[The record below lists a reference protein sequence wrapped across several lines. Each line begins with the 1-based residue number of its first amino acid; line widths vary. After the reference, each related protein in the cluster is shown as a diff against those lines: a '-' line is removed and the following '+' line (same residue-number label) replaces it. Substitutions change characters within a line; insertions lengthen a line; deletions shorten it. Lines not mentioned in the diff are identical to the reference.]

1 MRQHVF
7 DELGLWV
14 VPLPP
19 YSVPSILATSASLW
33 SFPLG
38 TFVVDMLK
46 LLKLELEKLFRARSF
61 YLSFLVLIGFVTL
74 MLWGFY
80 TYAARKTGG
89 EAVEQFK
96 YTYESKQYFNGLTFA
111 LYSLLFSFTLLLP
124 IFVSMSAGS
133 QIAGEARAG
142 TLRMLCTRPISRASL
157 VLSKFLVTALHAALL
172 LAFFIGLNL
181 AVGLIF
187 VGWGNLELYPG
198 PLNLVDAPG
207 KIMRDEAL
215 MRFGYAVLS
224 GTWALLVI
232 AALALLCSVIFD
244 SPAQA
249 IVMTVAVYLTL
260 YIVGRVEF
268 FEHLRPYFFTTD
280 MDFWRDVFKPEIPW
294 QSLWHYACVCG
305 AYTAGLLLATVVI
318 FERKDIVT

>member
-1 MRQHVF
+1 MR
-7 DELGLWV
+7 
-14 VPLPP
+14 
-19 YSVPSILATSASLW
+19 T
-33 SFPLG
+33 
-38 TFVVDMLK
+38 
-46 LLKLELEKLFRARSF
+46 LLKLELEKLFRAKGF
-61 YLSFLVLIGFVTL
+61 YLSFIVLVAFVAL

-133 QIAGEARAG
+133 QVAGEARAG
-142 TLRMLCTRPISRASL
+142 TLRMICTRPISRASL
-157 VLSKFLVTALHAALL
+157 ILSKFLVTGLHTALL
-172 LAFFIGLNL
+172 LMFFITLNL
-181 AVGLIF
+181 IVGLIF

-207 KIMRDEAL
+207 KILRDDAL
-215 MRFGYAVLS
+215 MRFGYAALT
-224 GTWALLVI
+224 GTWALLVV

-244 SPAQA
+244 SPVQA
-249 IVMTVAVYLTL
+249 TVMTIAAYLTL

-268 FEHLRPYFFTTD
+268 FDQLRPYFFTTD
-280 MDFWRDVFKPEIPW
+280 MDFWRDVFKPDIPW
-294 QSLWHYACVCG
+294 QNLWHYACVCG
-305 AYTAGLLLATVVI
+305 AYTTGLLLTTVVI
-318 FERKDIVT
+318 FERKDILT

>member
-1 MRQHVF
+1 MF
-7 DELGLWV
+7 
-14 VPLPP
+14 
-19 YSVPSILATSASLW
+19 T
-33 SFPLG
+33 
-38 TFVVDMLK
+38 

-61 YLSFLVLIGFVTL
+61 YLSFIALLAFVAL

-89 EAVEQFK
+89 QAVEQFK
-96 YTYESKQYFNGLTFA
+96 YTYESRQYFNGLTFA

-133 QIAGEARAG
+133 QVASETRAG
-142 TLRMLCTRPISRASL
+142 TLRMICTRPISRASL
-157 VLSKFLVTALHAALL
+157 ILSKFLVSSFHAGLL
-172 LAFFIGLNL
+172 LTFFICLNL
-181 AVGLIF
+181 VVGLIF

-215 MRFGYAVLS
+215 MRFGYAALS

-244 SPAQA
+244 SPVQA
-249 IVMTVAVYLTL
+249 TVMTIAVYLTL

-280 MDFWRDVFKPEIPW
+280 MDFWRDVFKPDIPW
-294 QSLWHYACVCG
+294 QNLWHYACVCG
-305 AYTAGLLLATVVI
+305 AYTTGLLVTTVII

>member
-1 MRQHVF
+1 MFTQPRL
-7 DELGLWV
+7 EL
-14 VPLPP
+14 
-19 YSVPSILATSASLW
+19 I
-33 SFPLG
+33 
-38 TFVVDMLK
+38 K
-46 LLKLELEKLFRARSF
+46 LLRSKSF
-61 YLSFLVLIGFVTL
+61 YLSFVALAGFVAL

-96 YTYESKQYFNGLTFA
+96 YTYESRQYFNGLTFA
-111 LYSLLFSFTLLLP
+111 LYSVLFSFTLLLP

-142 TLRMLCTRPISRASL
+142 TLRMICTRPISRASL

-172 LAFFIGLNL
+172 LTFFIGLNL
-181 AVGLIF
+181 VVGLIF

-207 KIMRDEAL
+207 KIMRDDAL
-215 MRFGYAVLS
+215 MRFAYAALS
-224 GTWALLVI
+224 GTWALLVV
-232 AALALLCSVIFD
+232 AALALVCSVVFD
-244 SPAQA
+244 SPVQA
-249 IVMTVAVYLTL
+249 TVMTIAAYLTL

-280 MDFWRDVFKPEIPW
+280 MDFWRDVFKPAIPW
-294 QSLWHYACVCG
+294 QSLWHYTCTCG
-305 AYTAGLLLATVVI
+305 AYTTGLSLTPVLN
-318 FERKDIVT
+318 FE

>member
-1 MRQHVF
+1 M
-7 DELGLWV
+7 
-14 VPLPP
+14 
-19 YSVPSILATSASLW
+19 IT
-33 SFPLG
+33 
-38 TFVVDMLK
+38 
-46 LLKLELEKLFRARSF
+46 LLRLELEKLFRSKGF
-61 YLSFLVLIGFVTL
+61 YLSFAVLVGFVIL

-89 EAVEQFK
+89 QAVEQFK
-96 YTYESKQYFNGLTFA
+96 YTYESKEYFNGLTFA
-111 LYSLLFSFTLLLP
+111 LYSVLFSFTLLLP

-142 TLRMLCTRPISRASL
+142 TLRMICTRPISRASL
-157 VLSKFLVTALHAALL
+157 ILSKFMVTGLHTFLL

-181 AVGLIF
+181 IDGLIF

-207 KIMRDEAL
+207 KIMRDDAL
-215 MRFGYAVLS
+215 MRFGYAALT
-224 GTWALLVI
+224 GTWALLVV
-232 AALALLCSVIFD
+232 AALALLCSVVFD
-244 SPAQA
+244 SPVQA
-249 IVMTVAVYLTL
+249 TVMTIAAYLTL

-280 MDFWRDVFKPEIPW
+280 MEFWRDVFKPEIPL

-305 AYTAGLLLATVVI
+305 AYTAGLLLSTVII
-318 FERKDIVT
+318 FERKDVVT

>member
-1 MRQHVF
+1 
-7 DELGLWV
+7 
-14 VPLPP
+14 
-19 YSVPSILATSASLW
+19 
-33 SFPLG
+33 
-38 TFVVDMLK
+38 MLT
-46 LLKLELEKLFRARSF
+46 LLKLELEKLFRSRNF
-61 YLSFLVLIGFVTL
+61 YLSFLVLIGFVVL

-80 TYAARKTGG
+80 TYAARKSGG
-89 EAVEQFK
+89 EAVEQFR

-111 LYSLLFSFTLLLP
+111 LYSVLFSFTLLLP
-124 IFVSMSAGS
+124 IFVAMSAGV
-133 QIAGEARAG
+133 QIAGEARSG
-142 TLRMLCTRPISRASL
+142 TLRMICTRPISRASL
-157 VLSKFLVTALHAALL
+157 VMSKFVVTALHALL
-172 LAFFIGLNL
+172 LLSFFIALNL
-181 AVGLIF
+181 LVGLVF

-215 MRFGYAVLS
+215 MRFVYAAVS

-244 SPAQA
+244 SPVQA
-249 IVMTVAVYLTL
+249 IVITIAAYLTL

-280 MDFWRDVFKPEIPW
+280 MDFWRYVFKPDIPW
-294 QSLWHYACVCG
+294 QSFWHYACVCG

-318 FERKDIVT
+318 FERKDILS

>member
-1 MRQHVF
+1 MV
-7 DELGLWV
+7 
-14 VPLPP
+14 
-19 YSVPSILATSASLW
+19 T
-33 SFPLG
+33 
-38 TFVVDMLK
+38 
-46 LLKLELEKLFRARSF
+46 LLKLELEKLFRSKGF
-61 YLSFLVLIGFVTL
+61 YLSFVVLIGFVAL

-89 EAVEQFK
+89 QAVEQFK

-111 LYSLLFSFTLLLP
+111 LYSVLFSFTLLLP

-142 TLRMLCTRPISRASL
+142 TLRTICTRPISRSSL
-157 VLSKFLVTALHAALL
+157 VLSKFLVTALHAFLL
-172 LAFFIGLNL
+172 LAFFVGLNL
-181 AVGLIF
+181 LVGLIF

-198 PLNLVDAPG
+198 PLNLVDTPG
-207 KIMRDEAL
+207 KIMRNDAL
-215 MRFGYAVLS
+215 MRFGYAALT

-232 AALALLCSVIFD
+232 AALALLCSVIFE
-244 SPAQA
+244 SPVQA
-249 IVMTVAVYLTL
+249 TVMTIAAYLTL

-280 MDFWRDVFKPEIPW
+280 MEFWRDVFKPEIPL

-305 AYTAGLLLATVVI
+305 AYTTGLLLATVIV
-318 FERKDIVT
+318 FERKDIVS

>member
-1 MRQHVF
+1 
-7 DELGLWV
+7 
-14 VPLPP
+14 
-19 YSVPSILATSASLW
+19 
-33 SFPLG
+33 
-38 TFVVDMLK
+38 MLT
-46 LLKLELEKLFRARSF
+46 LLKLELEKLVRARSF
-61 YLSFLVLIGFVTL
+61 YLSFLVLVGFVAL

-80 TYAARKTGG
+80 TYAARKTSGQ
-89 EAVEQFK
+89 AVEQFK

-133 QIAGEARAG
+133 RIAGESRAG
-142 TLRMLCTRPISRASL
+142 TLRMICTRPISRASL
-157 VLSKFLVTALHAALL
+157 VLSKFLMTALHAGQLL
-172 LAFFIGLNL
+172 LFFIGLNL
-181 AVGLIF
+181 VVGLIF

-207 KIMRDEAL
+207 KILRDEAL
-215 MRFGYAVLS
+215 MRFAYAALS

-244 SPAQA
+244 SPVQA
-249 IVMTVAVYLTL
+249 TIMTIAIYLTL

-280 MDFWRDVFKPEIPW
+280 MDFWRDVFKPEIPL
-294 QSLWHYACVCG
+294 QSLWHNACICG
-305 AYTAGLLLATVVI
+305 AYTTGLLLTTIFI

>member
-1 MRQHVF
+1 FGTDPTLLQPR
-7 DELGLWV
+7 LWV
-14 VPLPP
+14 VRLL
-19 YSVPSILATSASLW
+19 YTLLVNILNSRLAEHVNSLGRPM
-33 SFPLG
+33 F
-38 TFVVDMLK
+38 T

-61 YLSFLVLIGFVTL
+61 YLSFIVLIGFVVL

-133 QIAGEARAG
+133 QIAGEARTG
-142 TLRMLCTRPISRASL
+142 TLRMICTRPISRASL
-157 VLSKFLVTALHAALL
+157 VLSKFLVTALHAGLL
-172 LAFFIGLNL
+172 LTFFIGLNL
-181 AVGLIF
+181 VVGLIF

-207 KIMRDEAL
+207 KIMRDDAL
-215 MRFGYAVLS
+215 MRFGYAALS

-232 AALALLCSVIFD
+232 AALALLCSVVFD

-249 IVMTVAVYLTL
+249 IVMTIAAYLTL

-268 FEHLRPYFFTTD
+268 FEHLRPY
-280 MDFWRDVFKPEIPW
+280 
-294 QSLWHYACVCG
+294 
-305 AYTAGLLLATVVI
+305 
-318 FERKDIVT
+318 

>member
-1 MRQHVF
+1 
-7 DELGLWV
+7 
-14 VPLPP
+14 
-19 YSVPSILATSASLW
+19 
-33 SFPLG
+33 
-38 TFVVDMLK
+38 MLT
-46 LLKLELEKLFRARSF
+46 LFKLELEKLLRAKSF
-61 YLSFLVLIGFVTL
+61 YLSFVVLIGFVAL

-89 EAVEQFK
+89 QAVEQFK

-133 QIAGEARAG
+133 
-142 TLRMLCTRPISRASL
+142 
-157 VLSKFLVTALHAALL
+157 KFLVTALHAGLL
-172 LAFFIGLNL
+172 LAFFIALNL
-181 AVGLIF
+181 IVGLIF

-207 KIMRDEAL
+207 KIMRDDAL

-232 AALALLCSVIFD
+232 AAIALLCSVVFD

-249 IVMTVAVYLTL
+249 IVMTIAAYLAL

-294 QSLWHYACVCG
+294 QSLWHYACLCG
-305 AYTAGLLLATVVI
+305 AYTTGLLLITVVI

>member
-1 MRQHVF
+1 MF
-7 DELGLWV
+7 
-14 VPLPP
+14 
-19 YSVPSILATSASLW
+19 T
-33 SFPLG
+33 
-38 TFVVDMLK
+38 
-46 LLKLELEKLFRARSF
+46 LLKLELEKMFRAKSF
-61 YLSFLVLIGFVTL
+61 YLSFIVLIGFVVL

-111 LYSLLFSFTLLLP
+111 LYSVLFSFTLLLP

-133 QIAGEARAG
+133 QIAGEARTG
-142 TLRMLCTRPISRASL
+142 TLRMICTRPISRASL
-157 VLSKFLVTALHAALL
+157 VLSKFLVTALHTFLL

-181 AVGLIF
+181 LVGLIF

-207 KIMRDEAL
+207 KIMRNEAL
-215 MRFGYAVLS
+215 MRFCYAALT

-232 AALALLCSVIFD
+232 AALALLCSVVFD
-244 SPAQA
+244 SPVQA
-249 IVMTVAVYLTL
+249 IVMTIAVYLAL

-280 MDFWRDVFKPEIPW
+280 MDFWRDVFKPDIPW
-294 QSLWHYACVCG
+294 ESFGRYGSICG
-305 AYTAGLLLATVVI
+305 AYIFGLLLMAVAI
-318 FERKDIVT
+318 FDRKDITT

>member
-1 MRQHVF
+1 
-7 DELGLWV
+7 
-14 VPLPP
+14 
-19 YSVPSILATSASLW
+19 
-33 SFPLG
+33 
-38 TFVVDMLK
+38 MLT
-46 LLKLELEKLFRARSF
+46 LLNLELEKLLRAKSF
-61 YLSFLVLIGFVTL
+61 YLSFMVLIGFVLL

-89 EAVEQFK
+89 QAVEQFK

-133 QIAGEARAG
+133 QIAGEARTG
-142 TLRMLCTRPISRASL
+142 TLRMICTRPVSRSTL
-157 VLSKFLVTALHAALL
+157 VLTKFLVTALHAGLL

-181 AVGLIF
+181 IVGLIF

-207 KIMRDEAL
+207 RIMRDEAL
-215 MRFGYAVLS
+215 MRFGYALLS
-224 GTWALLVI
+224 GTWALLVV

-244 SPAQA
+244 SPVQA
-249 IVMTVAVYLTL
+249 TVMTIAAYLTL

-280 MDFWRDVFKPEIPW
+280 MDFWRQVFRPEIPW
-294 QSLWHYACVCG
+294 DNLWHHAFVCG
-305 AYTAGLLLATVVI
+305 AYTVGLVLATVVI